1 MKITAA
7 LAKNTFKVRETC
19 RLELA
24 VQVDCA
30 LAPGDTIEIQFPQTW
45 SVVSGPSF
53 TRQFQC
59 IDPAGEHYVTVAT
72 SDGFPAAAFRLSITN
87 RTLHYPAGSCR
98 HGRLIVAEL
107 TEGAI
112 PAGTPIAIRY
122 ANTFAPYVAET
133 ELLWLRVK
141 GQTPMP
147 FPLLQVTPDEH
158 RCFRVMAPSSAAP
171 GQDFSVLI
179 VSLDQFENASCTQ
192 FRRQRL
198 FLNDGSTVA
207 EGLDFCG
214 SCRVQTR
221 LEKPGVYRF
230 RLGDTVSNA
239 IKVDTA
245 GGGPYWGDIH
255 IHTKLSHDGQGTNP
269 YQYARQVGGLDFAG
283 VADHWESLG
292 PDGYRML
299 LEWAEDAHVPGT
311 FVTIP
316 ADERNP
322 RELHGHHNI
331 YFHDPDVMRRFL
343 AIQTDAAAEPANSF
357 RFLRDADPGQVML
370 IPHHTGISF
379 GDLKPG
385 NRGGAIQWDITDD
398 HGLRPVM
405 EIYSHHGQSEVY
417 NPQHLLAYEWNR
429 MRNPERR
436 ANTSVPGP
444 HYAQNYWMAGH
455 RIGVI
460 GSSDEHSGQGGR
472 RHGGIAAVFADAL
485 SRKDLFQALR
495 NRRCYATTGERILV
509 DFSVDGL
516 RMGECGTVAPGR
528 ELDVTVKVWGTNTLL
543 RVEILRHRFGRDQ
556 AFVPIVSF
564 SPRPEGLDAEFSC
577 RDLVEGPCM
586 YYARI
591 VQEPIEWPA
600 MAWTSPV
607 WIDVKS

>member
-1 MKITAA
+1 MKIKAS
-7 LAKNTFKVRETC
+7 LGKNTFKVRETC
-19 RLELA
+19 TLELS

-30 LAPGDTIEIQFPQTW
+30 LVQGDTIEIQFPQTW

-59 IDPAGEHYVTVAT
+59 TDPTGEHYVTLTAP
-72 SDGFPAAAFRLSITN
+72 DGITALFQLSIRKQTQ
-87 RTLHYPAGSCR
+87 HYPAGTCR
-98 HGRLIVAEL
+98 HGRLIKAEL
-107 TEGAI
+107 VEGTI
-112 PAGTPIAIRY
+112 PAGAPISIRY

-133 ELLWLRVK
+133 EQLWIQVK
-141 GQTPMP
+141 GQTPDQ

-158 RCFRVMAPSSAAP
+158 LCFRVIAPSSAEL
-171 GQDFSVLI
+171 GKDFTVLI

-192 FRRQRL
+192 FRKQRL
-198 FLNDGSTVA
+198 ALSNGRTVA
-207 EGLDFCG
+207 EELDFCG

-221 LEKPGVYRF
+221 LDKPGVYRF
-230 RLGDTVSNA
+230 CLGETISNA
-239 IKVDTA
+239 IKVDA
-245 GGGPYWGDIH
+245 AKSGPYWGDIH

-269 YQYARQVGGLDFAG
+269 YHYAQQVSGLDFAG

-292 PDGYRML
+292 PEGYRML
-299 LEWAEDAHVPGT
+299 LEWAEKAHVPGT

-322 RELHGHHNI
+322 RELQGHHNI
-331 YFHDPDVMRRFL
+331 YFHDLGVMKRFL
-343 AIQTDAAAEPANSF
+343 SIQEDTSGEPANSF

-370 IPHHTGISF
+370 IPHHTGILF

-385 NRGGAIQWDITDD
+385 SQGSAIQWDITDD

-472 RHGGIAAVFADAL
+472 RHGGIAAVFADSL
-485 SRKDLFQALR
+485 SRKDVFQALR

-516 RMGECGTVAPGR
+516 HMGECGTRALGR
-528 ELDVTVKVWGTNTLL
+528 ELEIMVKVWGTNTLL
-543 RVEILRHRFGRDQ
+543 RVEILRYRFGLDQ
-556 AFVPIVSF
+556 AFVPIVSVA
-564 SPRPEGLDAEFSC
+564 PRPENLDAEISC
-577 RDLVEGPCM
+577 QDLVEGPCM

-591 VQEPIEWPA
+591 VQEPIEWPG
-600 MAWTSPV
+600 MAWTSPI